1 MGEEERAFP
10 SSSGSSPGTTELKEG
25 RLVLILGVWLV
36 LIICFPS
43 MAWSQATT
51 DAPAGGGA
59 ATPAQVVGE
68 KAQAA
73 AEKTKEAALSFGD
86 DMRGLPNR
94 VWEDIKGL
102 PNWKNAAALAL
113 GGGLAAYSSEEWD
126 ARVRADVRR
135 HPDRLGK
142 SENDILDIVA
152 NSYTFYALS
161 GATYGVSLFAESQT
175 LHDFALDQL
184 SALTLSQPVV
194 FALKKGFH
202 TRRPNGDSEGFPSGH
217 TAAAASFAAL
227 LNRYYGPWAGAAGAG
242 FAGLV
247 AFHRIDSKNHDLSD
261 VIFGAALGYIAGR
274 TAGDVDEVPVLKA
287 HLLPF
292 DDGEHTAPGLRLEWR
307 F

>member
-1 MGEEERAFP
+1 MVQILAVWLMLVVFP
-10 SSSGSSPGTTELKEG
+10 S
-25 RLVLILGVWLV
+25 LG
-36 LIICFPS
+36 
-43 MAWSQATT
+43 WSESDPAAPEEPATGESKT
-51 DAPAGGGA
+51 PPA
-59 ATPAQVVGE
+59 VVGDAAKEAAAKTAE
-68 KAQAA
+68 KA
-73 AEKTKEAALSFGD
+73 KEAALSFGD
-86 DMRGLPNR
+86 DMRGLPSR

-102 PNWKNAAALAL
+102 PNWKNAAALAV

-135 HPDRLGK
+135 HPDRLGR
-142 SENDILDIVA
+142 SENDVLDIVA

-161 GATYGVSLFAESQT
+161 GAAYGVSLFSESQT

-217 TAAAASFAAL
+217 TAAAASFGAL

-274 TAGDVDEVPVLKA
+274 TAGDVEEVPVLKA
-287 HLLPF
+287 HLLPY
-292 DDGEHTAPGLRLEWR
+292 DGEPQAPGLRLEWR